1 MNRRGRC
8 EPGSNTSVKKK
19 SILEDGKN
27 ILKRRQEP
35 HSGVNTKRRHIQG
48 LSLLTPKHTLEW
60 KQGCLS
66 PGGLVGK
73 ESGTEG
79 QVTGAN
85 AEEHG
90 GRSPSNPATFLDRHL
105 RMQKTDQ
112 DKVGN
117 QPPRGKP
124 HDRPSVKK

>member
-1 MNRRGRC
+1 MNWRGRC
-8 EPGSNTSVKKK
+8 EPGSNTGVKKK
-19 SILEDGKN
+19 SVLEDGKN

-35 HSGVNTKRRHIQG
+35 HSGVNTKRRHI
-48 LSLLTPKHTLEW
+48 LEW

-73 ESGTEG
+73 GSGTEG

-112 DKVGN
+112 DKVGD